1 MGLPNAHNLRM
12 DYYPTF
18 SYTLWDA
25 LPKSARC
32 IFCVVA
38 GGFLV
43 FSLMALC
50 MRIFNGDVSECHGL
64 IPFLIIPFVLL
75 SFLRGRWY
83 LIAEPNQLISYSSWF
98 GIKLERKLYPIS
110 DIRRWTL
117 RTALNMNQSFKQ
129 GEMTDEQPRY
139 IYVINVT
146 DLHGERKMLEMHH
159 GATIRALFDFLQS
172 NYPQVPCENQIDL

>member
-1 MGLPNAHNLRM
+1 M

-18 SYTLWDA
+18 SYTLWDS
-25 LPKSARC
+25 LPKAARC

-43 FSLMALC
+43 FSVMALC
-50 MRIFNGDVSECHGL
+50 VMISSGDADECHSRV
-64 IPFLIIPFVLL
+64 PFLIPPLVLL
-75 SFLRGRWY
+75 SILRGRWL

-98 GIKLERKLYPIS
+98 GLKFEVKVYPIC
-110 DIRRWTL
+110 DIHRWTL

-129 GEMTDEQPRY
+129 SEMTDEQPRY
-139 IYVINVT
+139 IYVINVS
-146 DLHGERKMLEMHH
+146 DSQGERQMVEMHH